1 LLQLHELDYHLFL
14 EKSPESVVLIAD
26 GKCVYANQS
35 AANLLGLDKPEDL
48 IGQDMLD
55 FVSSLDVEGLRS
67 IIEGRAKGEKQ
78 PLRYEFKL
86 RRIDGSEIDA
96 ETHVTMIN
104 FEGRSASLAY
114 IRDLTE
120 GKQLEN
126 QMRVKLEVLHRHAVN
141 LVNMNSIVEAM
152 EYSFDIIDELL
163 GFSNGA
169 IGIVE
174 EDYLK
179 FIYTRNVS
187 SDVLPEMPLSGKG
200 ITVRAVKTGKTQLI
214 HDTRL
219 DHDYVK
225 DIDEPDKLSELDVPV
240 KIGGKVIAVINLESE
255 QPNAFTKEDK
265 EIVEILSE
273 HLASAISRIEQ
284 LKAIKASEE
293 EYRMLLDSS
302 LDSVVLLSDTKIL
315 YANSNMA
322 KLLCYD
328 SASELIGQDISI
340 TLADEEKELV
350 RQRTTSRQRG
360 EPQPDRYELKLL
372 RKDGKIVEAETV
384 VSLIEYKNKPAVLAL
399 SRDVTERNRYERQV
413 MALHRHAAALA
424 QAGSYDEICKA
435 TLDAIESVIG
445 FHLLAFMVVREEGL
459 ISIGNRGSPPL
470 DRVLPLDGPGVTVKA
485 AREQRSILVKD
496 TRLEPD
502 FVWGPT
508 DSLSE
513 LTVPIVVD
521 GQTVGVINMESIE
534 LNAFNEMDQK
544 LLETLVMHVSTTI
557 INLRSQ
563 EKIKRN
569 IEELERSNR
578 DLDDYTYVVSHDLKA
593 PLRTIKSFSSFLL
606 EDLGDRLDETEKD
619 YLNRIDAA
627 ATNMDRLIEDL
638 LLLSR
643 VGRKFTNVEPV
654 DLNVLLEEIRNDQ
667 VAVIDEKKAE
677 LIVDDLPTIEVQ
689 RIWMKQLFANLV
701 NNGLK
706 FNKSPSP
713 KVVVSSVTDDENY
726 LFSVKDNGIGIDGKY
741 HSQIFKIFER
751 LNSTEEYKG
760 TGAGL
765 AISKKIVEYIGGK
778 IWLESEPGVGSV
790 FYFTIPKKKPI
801 RSGSE

>member
-1 LLQLHELDYHLFL
+1 
-14 EKSPESVVLIAD
+14 
-26 GKCVYANQS
+26 
-35 AANLLGLDKPEDL
+35 
-48 IGQDMLD
+48 
-55 FVSSLDVEGLRS
+55 
-67 IIEGRAKGEKQ
+67 
-78 PLRYEFKL
+78 
-86 RRIDGSEIDA
+86 
-96 ETHVTMIN
+96 
-104 FEGRSASLAY
+104 
-114 IRDLTE
+114 
-120 GKQLEN
+120 
-126 QMRVKLEVLHRHAVN
+126 
-141 LVNMNSIVEAM
+141 
-152 EYSFDIIDELL
+152 
-163 GFSNGA
+163 
-169 IGIVE
+169 
-174 EDYLK
+174 
-179 FIYTRNVS
+179 
-187 SDVLPEMPLSGKG
+187 
-200 ITVRAVKTGKTQLI
+200 
-214 HDTRL
+214 
-219 DHDYVK
+219 
-225 DIDEPDKLSELDVPV
+225 
-240 KIGGKVIAVINLESE
+240 
-255 QPNAFTKEDK
+255 
-265 EIVEILSE
+265 
-273 HLASAISRIEQ
+273 
-284 LKAIKASEE
+284 
-293 EYRMLLDSS
+293 
-302 LDSVVLLSDTKIL
+302 
-315 YANSNMA
+315 
-322 KLLCYD
+322 
-328 SASELIGQDISI
+328 
-340 TLADEEKELV
+340 
-350 RQRTTSRQRG
+350 
-360 EPQPDRYELKLL
+360 
-372 RKDGKIVEAETV
+372 
-384 VSLIEYKNKPAVLAL
+384 
-399 SRDVTERNRYERQV
+399 
-413 MALHRHAAALA
+413 
-424 QAGSYDEICKA
+424 
-435 TLDAIESVIG
+435 
-445 FHLLAFMVVREEGL
+445 
-459 ISIGNRGSPPL
+459 
-470 DRVLPLDGPGVTVKA
+470 
-485 AREQRSILVKD
+485 
-496 TRLEPD
+496 
-502 FVWGPT
+502 
-508 DSLSE
+508 
-513 LTVPIVVD
+513 
-521 GQTVGVINMESIE
+521 
-534 LNAFNEMDQK
+534 MDQK

-726 LFSVKDNGIGIDGKY
+726 LFSVKDNGIGIDSKY

-765 AISKKIVEYIGGK
+765 AISKKIVEYFGGK